1 MPRLPKHFVEFTE
14 KYPRVADAYER
25 FGRACHLAG
34 PLDTR
39 TRALVKLAIAIGG
52 RLEGGAHAQIRK
64 ALEAGVTQ
72 DEIRHVALLALPTIG
87 FPASM
92 AALSWVEDLIG
103 RSAVRRNGRGKKPRS
118 KSR

>member
-1 MPRLPKHFVEFTE
+1 MPKLPKHYVEFME
-14 KYPRVADAYER
+14 KYPRVADAYDR

-39 TRALVKLAIAIGG
+39 TRALVKLGIAIGG
-52 RLEGGAHAQIRK
+52 RLEGGSHAQIRK
-64 ALEAGVTQ
+64 ALDAGVTP

-92 AALSWVEDLIG
+92 AALSWVEDLLG
-103 RSAVRRNGRGKKPRS
+103 RSLARRKGRGKNSRA